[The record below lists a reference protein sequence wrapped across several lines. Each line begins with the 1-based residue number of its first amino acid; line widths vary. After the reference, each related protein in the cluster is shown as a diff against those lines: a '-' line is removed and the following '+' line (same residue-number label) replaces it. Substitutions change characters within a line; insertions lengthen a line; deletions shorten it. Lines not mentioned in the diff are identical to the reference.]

1 MATDEE
7 LLLQILGQATTP
19 LFPSEITD
27 RLNDERG
34 EQVAHS
40 MTEIVLLLKGLGKRV
55 VQLPDKRWILN
66 RRQFER

>member
-7 LLLQILGQATTP
+7 LLLRILGQANAP

-27 RLNDERG
+27 RLNEERG
-34 EQVAHS
+34 EQAAHS
-40 MTEIVLLLKGLGKRV
+40 MTDVVMILKGLGRRV
-55 VQLPDKRWILN
+55 VQLPEKRWILN